1 MAHLARNPSVHGQ
14 SDRYL
19 NVHRGSNHGSNGGSW
34 FTAMVQASRLSMAR
48 RLSDENVHGLEIAD
62 QFGITRQ
69 HVGRIVSQQ
78 QHQSLSPDVPL
89 HGSVVGAVLAKF
101 ERYGLDP
108 DEDVEAATVLALAE
122 KLDAVRGAS
131 SAQSAIAA
139 PGLARALDEAMVR
152 LLAFVGGEGGAPRV
166 GPITGRPALVLLTA
180 VGHPEPH
187 TASIDE
193 LDAVELLR
201 IKRQRR
207 LAGLSVPESLLAAI
221 RVAFGKEDA

>member
-34 FTAMVQASRLSMAR
+34 FTAMVQAIRLSMAR
-48 RLSDENVHGLEIAD
+48 RLSDENVH
-62 QFGITRQ
+62 QVGITRQ